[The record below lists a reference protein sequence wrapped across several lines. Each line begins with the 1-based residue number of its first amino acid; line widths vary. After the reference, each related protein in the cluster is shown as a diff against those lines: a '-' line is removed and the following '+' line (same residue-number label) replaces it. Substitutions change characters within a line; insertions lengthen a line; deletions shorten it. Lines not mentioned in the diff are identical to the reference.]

1 MFSNNEGVALPH
13 SHYVLNSKCQQVNNM
28 ESPSLSGSDTES
40 NINVTTT
47 YADVVKK
54 SNDLSHYQ
62 VQNEDVALQIALKQS
77 MAKVC
82 KLFAINSYKNAKFV
96 CLSQVEL
103 SKTFCTF

>member
-1 MFSNNEGVALPH
+1 
-13 SHYVLNSKCQQVNNM
+13 M
-28 ESPSLSGSDTES
+28 ESPSLSGSDTEL
-40 NINVTTT
+40 NINVTT
-47 YADVVKK
+47 YADAVKK
-54 SNDLSHYQ
+54 SKDLSQNQ